1 MYTAVKALRFG
12 FSHKKHSPAKLI
24 AGGETMQKNTE
35 YEVRTNGIPL
45 WDDIPKDEQD
55 SFIRLLLE
63 TIQKSSKE
71 SAEE

>member
-1 MYTAVKALRFG
+1 
-12 FSHKKHSPAKLI
+12 
-24 AGGETMQKNTE
+24 MQKNTE
-35 YEVRTNGIPL
+35 IEVITNGIPL

-55 SFIRLLLE
+55 SFVRLLLE